1 MNTPT
6 PRTDAAWSSSF
17 EPCEYRAAHTARI
30 MRECSQQLETELA
43 ALTAER
49 DQLRV
54 DLELA
59 DVMYQRECEVEHEL
73 RTEVERLRSDRDCEK
88 RLRKDADE
96 FRENAIARAERAED
110 NLAALEQCHDDNCR
124 GLVRIADELATA
136 KERLRSEAMDDYAA
150 IKDLQRELAA
160 ERARLDWVFH
170 NCKVTSNDF
179 TVNDRE
185 DLGVAM
191 KEHAK

>member
-1 MNTPT
+1 MSTTT
-6 PRTDAAWSSSF
+6 PRTCGELSCD
-17 EPCEYRAAHTARI
+17 ECNAR
-30 MRECSQQLETELA
+30 TA
-43 ALTAER
+43 ALTTERDAAIARAER
-49 DQLRV
+49 AEASLHAATEECPEVRRKWHAVMGACAAQEDAIMES
-54 DLELA
+54 DEELA
-59 DVMYQRECEVEHEL
+59 
-73 RTEVERLRSDRDCEK
+73 RLR
-88 RLRKDADE
+88 
-96 FRENAIARAERAED
+96 ARAERAED

-160 ERARLDWVFH
+160 ERARLNWVFH
-170 NCKVTSNDF
+170 NCKVTSDDF
-179 TVNDRE
+179 TVHDRE